1 MICSTVTEKLDRELF
16 TTSILFTFFQ
26 TFPGGLERDVTM
38 ARHIGFS
45 FANICSSA
53 QALVYD
59 SLLTCPFGVILS
71 WILGNKLPLGIG
83 YSGRIA
89 RLMRWNETR
98 TYWLGFSVWFVAAWP
113 FQAEDFSSLAWGS
126 LNWTVKPCPF
136 SYSGNSRLKEIA

>member
-38 ARHIGFS
+38 DRHIGFS

-59 SLLTCPFGVILS
+59 SLLTRPFGVILS
-71 WILGNKLPLGIG
+71 WILGNKRPLGIG
-83 YSGRIA
+83 YSDRIA
-89 RLMRWNETR
+89 RLMRWTETR

-113 FQAEDFSSLAWGS
+113 FQAEDFSNLAWGS